1 MTTVWRQL
9 ATDLH
14 TDLQDH
20 DGPLD
25 DLVVGAGL
33 TGLTTALLLARAGR
47 RVAVVEARHVG
58 AGTTGHST
66 AKVSLLQGTKLSRML
81 RHHTRHLVEA
91 YVEGNL
97 EGQQWLLRFCGDHG
111 VDVQRRP
118 AVTYAASSA
127 QVSAAR
133 DEYEAASS
141 VGLPVRWEERF
152 DVPVPHQGGVVLDDQ
167 AQLDPVEVVHALTAQ
182 LREHG
187 GLVHEGA
194 RVVEVS
200 VDGRTATLDDGRVLE
215 AGTIVLATGSPVLD
229 RGLYFAK
236 LEPQRSYVVVVDKVA
251 APHAM
256 FLSAGSPGRSLREVP
271 REGSSLLMV
280 GGSGHVTGRADSERE
295 RLEELRAW
303 TRAFYPGAVET
314 HAWSAQ
320 DDSSPDGVPFVGT
333 APAGSR
339 PRVRRHRLRQ
349 VGAHQCRRGRP
360 QHQHGDPRRRAA
372 VLAEAAAPP
381 PHRPADRRAARAT
394 QRVRRPLGVPRVAG
408 RAQQTAAHPPRRR
421 PGAQRRRGHLGLP
434 AARVALRPGRRGD
447 RRPGD
452 PAAEGRDEMRVVV
465 TGATGNLGV
474 GRRSR
479 TVRGGPRRGGR
490 RPPLP
495 RGRCGKQSRRECEV
509 AVGRPCSGR
518 PRTPPRRR

>member
-200 VDGRTATLDDGRVLE
+200 WDGRTATLDDGRVLE

-320 DDSSPDGVPFVGT
+320 DYSPPDGVPFVGPLPLGRGRVYVATGYDKWGLTNAVAAARSISTEILDGAPPSWQKPLRHRLTGPRT
-333 APAGSR
+333 AARLAQLNASVGLWACRGLPGALSR
-339 PRVRRHRLRQ
+339 PRCTHLGGVLERNDAEGTWDCPLHGSRFGPD
-349 VGAHQCRRGRP
+349 GAVIEG
-360 QHQHGDPRRRAA
+360 
-372 VLAEAAAPP
+372 
-381 PHRPADRRAARAT
+381 PAT
-394 QRVRRPLGVPRVAG
+394 RPLKGVTR
-408 RAQQTAAHPPRRR
+408 
-421 PGAQRRRGHLGLP
+421 
-434 AARVALRPGRRGD
+434 
-447 RRPGD
+447 
-452 PAAEGRDEMRVVV
+452 
-465 TGATGNLGV
+465 
-474 GRRSR
+474 
-479 TVRGGPRRGGR
+479 
-490 RPPLP
+490 
-495 RGRCGKQSRRECEV
+495 
-509 AVGRPCSGR
+509 
-518 PRTPPRRR
+518 